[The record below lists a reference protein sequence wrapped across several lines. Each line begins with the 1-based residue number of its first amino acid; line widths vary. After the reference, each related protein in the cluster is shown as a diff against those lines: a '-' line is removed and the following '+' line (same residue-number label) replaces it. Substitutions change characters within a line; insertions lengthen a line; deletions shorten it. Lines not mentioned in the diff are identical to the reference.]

1 MEILLLDTQE
11 IISDNE
17 LRQRNPNVS
26 FPTVLSPEILSDFNA
41 VAILEGPQATVTPPY
56 EYSQRNGIEE
66 INGNYFTKYIVG
78 PVFTDNESQ
87 TAVEQ
92 LADYKNNIDAQ
103 QAAAVRQQRDQLL
116 KDSDWTQ
123 TKDSPDAVDIL
134 WQPYR
139 QALRDITLQDGF
151 PHNVIYPVI
160 PNLGSSQI
168 T

>member
-26 FPTVLSPEILSDFNA
+26 FPTILSPEILTDFNA
-41 VAILEGPQATVTPPY
+41 VAILEGPQATVTSPY
-56 EYSQRNGIEE
+56 EYSQRSGIEE

-87 TAVEQ
+87 TAAEQ
-92 LADYKNNIDAQ
+92 LANYKNNIDAQ
-103 QAAAVRQQRDQLL
+103 QATGVRQQRDQLL

-123 TKDSPDAVDIL
+123 VKDVSVNQEQWAT
-134 WQPYR
+134 YR
-139 QALRDITLQDGF
+139 QALRDITTQEGF
-151 PHNVIYPVI
+151 PFNTIWPTK
-160 PNLGSSQI
+160 P
-168 T
+168 